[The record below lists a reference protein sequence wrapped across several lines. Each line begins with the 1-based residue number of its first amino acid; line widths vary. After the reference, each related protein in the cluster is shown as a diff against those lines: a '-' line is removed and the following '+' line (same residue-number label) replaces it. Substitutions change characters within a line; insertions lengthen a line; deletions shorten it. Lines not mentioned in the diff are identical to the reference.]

1 MNAIKLILVA
11 AVFATM
17 SAEGM
22 RVTPADLGAVWKHPA
37 KLARGLFAVIVLVPV
52 FALLVTALLAPSRPV
67 ALALAFLAAAP
78 LAPFVLTKLAKSGE
92 DFRLAASL
100 HVALAATSIVS
111 APLVLLVLGR
121 LLGFPTVASP
131 VDIAGRVFVSL
142 LLPFGL
148 GAVVRRLAPHAAE
161 RLRKVLEIAGVAV
174 LLGVCALLLVRG
186 RGTLAEFGPRDYVAM
201 ALFCVLAL
209 AGGHFLAERD
219 EERSIYALESA
230 ARNPGIALLMATSSL
245 GPVRGAVILP
255 YLVVFVGVT
264 SLYSMVRKRTAVRPS
279 VRPSAA

>member
-100 HVALAATSIVS
+100 HVAL
-111 APLVLLVLGR
+111 VLGR

-186 RGTLAEFGPRDYVAM
+186 RGTLAKFGPRDYVAM